1 MISYKEHQCNV
12 PRCDEPEYRHHMCK
26 RHYEFYT
33 ENPLT
38 ARIIDAV
45 QALEDGTAGWKLKV
59 KVILQCFA
67 HYMLNIPMPLIKHFP
82 LEHVFL
88 GELYSIRNTK
98 AINSERIKRIIDD
111 FDIPENENLSDMQRV
126 LNIRDIETSELGPK
140 DHYLLKNKDLPSK
153 WPIFLSIIGLCLLS
167 FFFQCVAG
175 EDFQICGA
183 SLSQVEVEYKR
194 YFPYA
199 CALTVIIFL
208 GVLIPSQYNF
218 FVERCYNMTLY
229 KDVEDN
235 ADVVNQVRFIKERKE
250 RSGSYYAT
258 ILGSTLGATLLVFW
272 TLLGHG
278 SPITWFAILLCVAIV
293 MTVMPILFSYCE
305 MVLFYPVVEALKRK
319 RIAIDLY
326 NADHRGGL
334 KRYHR
339 FLYLTILYN
348 EGLAVILMKGYAMLP
363 VSRWWVILLIILI
376 LPRFNHA
383 GWAIIGW
390 VRSIIDFYREKNAEQ
405 ERLEIQGGTAESMS
419 KMELLK
425 KVYPVGVIP
434 FILYLAGAIVIPYIV
449 NQLPKLTDLWEGL
462 GL

>member
-1 MISYKEHQCNV
+1 MRFSI
-12 PRCDEPEYRHHMCK
+12 PR
-26 RHYEFYT
+26 
-33 ENPLT
+33 
-38 ARIIDAV
+38 
-45 QALEDGTAGWKLKV
+45 
-59 KVILQCFA
+59 
-67 HYMLNIPMPLIKHFP
+67 
-82 LEHVFL
+82 
-88 GELYSIRNTK
+88 S
-98 AINSERIKRIIDD
+98 
-111 FDIPENENLSDMQRV
+111 
-126 LNIRDIETSELGPK
+126 
-140 DHYLLKNKDLPSK
+140 
-153 WPIFLSIIGLCLLS
+153 
-167 FFFQCVAG
+167 
-175 EDFQICGA
+175 QI
-183 SLSQVEVEYKR
+183 
-194 YFPYA
+194 
-199 CALTVIIFL
+199 
-208 GVLIPSQYNF
+208 
-218 FVERCYNMTLY
+218 
-229 KDVEDN
+229 
-235 ADVVNQVRFIKERKE
+235 
-250 RSGSYYAT
+250 
-258 ILGSTLGATLLVFW
+258 
-272 TLLGHG
+272 
-278 SPITWFAILLCVAIV
+278 
-293 MTVMPILFSYCE
+293 SYCE

-425 KVYPVGVIP
+425 KVYPVGIMP